1 MGGSVSVWRN
11 GTSKSIER
19 NLLISVVELENA
31 ANALD
36 CLQVLIALRVEVME
50 RIWLSWISVGQGEV
64 NSDAKFD
71 FAASKD
77 VLKERVMRLDLQV
90 FHSQVSCTLGERETT
105 VAFLQSTKSG
115 HQMTKQL
122 MLARGV

>member
-1 MGGSVSVWRN
+1 MGCSVSVRRN

-19 NLLISVVELENA
+19 NLLISVVELENT

-36 CLQVLIALRVEVME
+36 GLQVLIALRVEVME

-64 NSDAKFD
+64 NGDAEFD

-77 VLKERVMRLDLQV
+77 VLKERVM
-90 FHSQVSCTLGERETT
+90 
-105 VAFLQSTKSG
+105 
-115 HQMTKQL
+115 
-122 MLARGV
+122 